1 MADVRAI
8 ADHFNQSDRC
18 GTVPS
23 GSQANPAPSKPSLRI
38 AQIAPLYES
47 VPPQLYGGTE
57 RVVSW
62 LTEELVGLGHEVTL
76 FASGDSRTSGHLVP
90 VCPIALWRD
99 PEVRETLPQHMR
111 MLELVFRDL
120 SRFDVIHFHCDY
132 IHFPLVQRLPCANV
146 STLHGQIHLHDVK
159 TLFGEYSELRLVSI
173 SHAQRRPLPGA
184 NWQAT
189 VYHGL
194 PRSLHAF
201 EPNSGNYL
209 AFLGRISPEK
219 RLDRA
224 IEIARRAGMPLK
236 VAAKIYDEDRP
247 YFESTIAPL
256 LSKSHSFVEFI
267 GEVGGERK
275 NEFLRG
281 AAALLFPIDWAEPFG
296 LVMIESLA
304 CGTPVIAW
312 RNGSVPEIIEH
323 GATGFVVDTL
333 DEATAC
339 VGRISEIRRARCRRT
354 FEERFDSH
362 RMALDYLTVYR
373 RLIADCAA
381 GTRVQARY
389 EDLYEPH
396 SRWSRLN
403 G

>member
-1 MADVRAI
+1 ML
-8 ADHFNQSDRC
+8 SY
-18 GTVPS
+18 
-23 GSQANPAPSKPSLRI
+23 SQTKSRPLNERLRI
-38 AQIAPLYES
+38 AQVAPLYES
-47 VPPQLYGGTE
+47 VPPRLYGGTE

-62 LTEELVGLGHEVTL
+62 LTEELVGLGHEVIL

-90 VCPIALWRD
+90 VCPTALWRD
-99 PEVRETLPQHMR
+99 PEVRETLPQHVR

-146 STLHGQIHLHDVK
+146 TTLHGQIHLHDVK
-159 TLFGEYSELRLVSI
+159 TLFREYSELPLVSI
-173 SHAQRRPLPGA
+173 SHAQRRPLPDA

-194 PRSLHAF
+194 PRTLHTF
-201 EPNSGNYL
+201 EPNAGKYL

-275 NEFLRG
+275 DEFLRG

-296 LVMIESLA
+296 LVMIEALA

-323 GATGFVVDTL
+323 GATGFVVDTI
-333 DEATAC
+333 DEATTC
-339 VGRISEIRRARCRRT
+339 VGRISEIRRARCRRA
-354 FEERFDSH
+354 FEERFDSR
-362 RMALDYLTVYR
+362 RMALDYLTAYK
-373 RLIADCAA
+373 RLMVDCAPSARLPA
-381 GTRVQARY
+381 GY
-389 EDLYEPH
+389 EDLYEPE
-396 SRWSRLN
+396 SPWSILD

>member
-1 MADVRAI
+1 MLYDSEF
-8 ADHFNQSDRC
+8 DSD
-18 GTVPS
+18 PS
-23 GSQANPAPSKPSLRI
+23 RLRI
-38 AQIAPLYES
+38 AQVAPLYES

-62 LTEELVGLGHEVTL
+62 LTEELVGLGHDVTL

-90 VCPIALWRD
+90 VCPKALWRD
-99 PEVRETLPQHMR
+99 PDARETLPQHVR

-132 IHFPLVQRLPCANV
+132 IHFPLLRRLACANV
-146 STLHGQIHLHDVK
+146 TTLHGQIHLHDVEAIFK
-159 TLFGEYSELRLVSI
+159 EYNELPLVSI
-173 SHAQRRPLPGA
+173 SDAQRRPLPSA

-194 PRSLHAF
+194 PRNLHTFQPQA
-201 EPNSGNYL
+201 GKYL

-224 IEIARRAGMPLK
+224 IEIARRTGAPLK
-236 VAAKIYDEDRP
+236 ISAKIYDEDRA
-247 YFESTIAPL
+247 YFQNTIAPL
-256 LSKSHSFVEFI
+256 LNESRAFVEFV

-281 AAALLFPIDWAEPFG
+281 ASALLFPIDWAEPFG
-296 LVMIESLA
+296 LVMIEALA

-312 RNGSVPEIIEH
+312 RNGSVPEIIKH
-323 GATGFVVDTL
+323 GVTGFVVDSV

-339 VGRISEIRRARCRRT
+339 VGRISEIRRSECRRA
-354 FEERFDSH
+354 FEERFDSR
-362 RMALDYLTVYR
+362 RMALDYVTVYR
-373 RLIADCAA
+373 RLAA
-381 GTRVQARY
+381 NFAVGDRLPAAY
-389 EDLYEPH
+389 EDLYEPQ
-396 SRWSRLN
+396 SRWPLLN